1 MPILNF
7 PASPNNGDTFTQN
20 NIQWQYNSVYGVWNV
35 ISAGPTGFTG
45 SVGFTGSKG
54 DIGFTGS
61 KGDSGFVGSGA
72 TGFTGSVG
80 FTGSRGS
87 VDTPTNDTTTNATYY
102 PVVAIATDSATLKT
116 SSTKLT
122 FNPSTGRLTATSFSG
137 DGANITGVPAQ
148 DEFARTFAI
157 LGY

>member
-20 NIQWQYNSVYGVWNV
+20 NIQWQYNSVYGVWDV

-45 SVGFTGSKG
+45 SQ
-54 DIGFTGS
+54 
-61 KGDSGFVGSGA
+61 
-72 TGFTGSVG
+72 GFTGSVG
-80 FTGSRGS
+80 FTGSRG
-87 VDTPTNDTTTNATYY
+87 DTGFIGSRGISIDIPSDDTTTNATYY
-102 PVVAIATDSATLKT
+102 PIVAIDTSNTTIRT

-122 FNPSTGRLTATSFSG
+122 FNPSTGTLTATSFSG
-137 DGANITGVPAQ
+137 NGANITSVPASP